1 MLYCNDSIEIF
12 HIHIPRTSGRYIRNL
27 FIENSFDCFHWDYS
41 KLYRGKEIPHLEY
54 PLYNILEGVE
64 ECDNHFTVVR
74 DPYEKFISIMNL
86 IISGRKYP
94 DEIYEVTKDENW
106 LFKFIDNERDGILY
120 KCNSFEPQCS
130 FISDKT
136 KIYKMEDG
144 INENFVEWINSN
156 YHLHLNNYNIDYL
169 LDNDEHHY
177 INKNIKYSDNFDP
190 IVKKHI
196 KKYYEEDYVKFN
208 YS

>member
-27 FIENSFDCFHWDYS
+27 FVENGFDCFYYDYRE
-41 KLYRGKEIPHLEY
+41 LYRGKEIPHLHY
-54 PLYNILEGVE
+54 PWYNNLEGVE

-86 IISGRKYP
+86 IIFEREYP
-94 DEIYEVTKDENW
+94 DEIYEVIKDENW
-106 LFKFIDNERDGILY
+106 LFNFIDDERDRDLY
-120 KCNSFEPQCS
+120 LSNSFEPQS
-130 FISDKT
+130 NFISDKT
-136 KIYKMEDG
+136 KIYKMENG

-156 YHLHLNNYNIDYL
+156 YHSYLKNLDVDYA
-169 LDNDEHHY
+169 LDNEERRF
-177 INKNIKYSDNFDP
+177 INTNKKYSDNFDP
-190 IVKKHI
+190 AVKQHI